1 MPRFHISVPLQS
13 LAPGATVELPE
24 DVVRH
29 LQVLR
34 LQAGDAVTLFDGT
47 GGEYPATLGEIGKR
61 HAAAQLGVH
70 LPREAETPYDVT
82 LAQGI
87 AGGDKMDWLLE
98 KAIELGVRRVVPLV
112 TVRSV
117 VRLSGERAQRRAE
130 HWRALARA
138 ACEQCGR
145 NQIPQ
150 IDAPTGFDRWLEAG
164 RTATARTRTPGVGS
178 AEGTATGEAVAVAG
192 KDGDQSTGEA
202 PDGPSPLRLILSPR
216 AQGGLELLPEAAP
229 GAPVELLIGPE
240 GGLSADEETAALAAG
255 YLPISLGNRILRT
268 ETAGLAMLAALAT
281 RWGGW

>member
-1 MPRFHISVPLQS
+1 MPRFHIATPLQA
-13 LAPGATVELPE
+13 LASGATVELPE
-24 DVVRH
+24 EVVRH

-34 LQAGDAVTLFDGT
+34 LQTGDAVTLFDGT

-61 HAAAQLGVH
+61 HAAALLGEH
-70 LPREAETPYDVT
+70 QAREVEPPYAVT
-82 LAQGI
+82 LVQGI
-87 AGGDKMDWLLE
+87 AGGDKMDWLIE

-130 HWRALARA
+130 HWRALACA

-145 NQIPQ
+145 NRVPQ
-150 IDAPTGFDRWLEAG
+150 IDAPAPLDRWLDSKGMA
-164 RTATARTRTPGVGS
+164 
-178 AEGTATGEAVAVAG
+178 
-192 KDGDQSTGEA
+192 DG
-202 PDGPSPLRLILSPR
+202 PLRLMLSPR
-216 AQGGLELLPEAAP
+216 AQGSLELLPEAAP
-229 GAPVELLIGPE
+229 AVPVELLIGPE

-255 YLPISLGNRILRT
+255 YLPISLGSRILRT